1 MSKKNPE
8 LTKRLLKEAK
18 RAVRKQAR
26 EEHFLTAADVAA
38 LPVGNVVDVELE
50 AARTE

>member
-26 EEHFLTAADVAA
+26 EEHFLTAVDVAA
-38 LPVGNVVDVELE
+38 LPKGEPIGESN
-50 AARTE
+50 